1 MDFKVP
7 VGISNHH
14 VHLTEEVYH
23 KLFEEDFEKIKDL
36 KQKGEF
42 ASNKTVTLVGPK
54 GEISRVR
61 ILGPFRNYNQVEVSF
76 SDAHILGI
84 NPPVRK
90 SGDLNDS
97 ETITIIGEKG
107 SVTLENS
114 CILAENHIHMSFEDL
129 KKYQLENE
137 SIVKVE
143 VNGIRKGAFNAHI
156 KASEN
161 GVLEFHVDRDEANA
175 FLLENNQELRVF
187 K

>member
-14 VHLTEEVYH
+14 VHLTKEVYC
-23 KLFEEDFEKIKDL
+23 KLFEDDFEKIKDL

-42 ASNKTVTLVGPK
+42 VLNKIVTLVGPK

-61 ILGPFRNYNQVEVSF
+61 ILGPFRQYNQIEVSY

-90 SGDLNDS
+90 SGDLKGS
-97 ETITIIGEKG
+97 ETITIVGEKG
-107 SVTLENS
+107 SVTLKSS
-114 CILAENHIHMSFEDL
+114 CILAENHIHMNFEDL
-129 KKYQLENE
+129 KKYNLENE
-137 SIVKVE
+137 SIVQVE
-143 VNGIRKGAFNAHI
+143 VNGIRKGILYAHI
-156 KASEN
+156 KASEKV
-161 GVLEFHVDRDEANA
+161 VLEFHIDRDEANA
-175 FLLENNQELRVF
+175 FLLENNQELRVL